1 MSCFKCLGSQ
11 VNKKGLPCRKC
22 NGSGVFSM
30 KGLGDVVRL
39 VKEEIEGYCTE
50 SFKGLFVEFMD
61 KKRADQ

>member
-1 MSCFKCLGSQ
+1 
-11 VNKKGLPCRKC
+11 
-22 NGSGVFSM
+22 M

-61 KKRADQ
+61 RKRADQ